1 MANGIEARDWLTSN
15 SHPYALASNRFET
28 TIDALEFVEELYRA
42 GALAV
47 LVKDIRQEAE
57 GGYTDT
63 LFVQLPDDK
72 SVREKIF
79 AITNLEA
86 RREGFSPETET
97 GQIELTLW
105 WD

>member
-1 MANGIEARDWLTSN
+1 MANRLEARDWLTSN

-28 TIDALEFVEELYRA
+28 TIDALKFVKELYRA

-63 LFVQLPDDK
+63 LFVQLPDGK
-72 SVREKIF
+72 LAREKIY
-79 AITNLEA
+79 AITTFEA
-86 RREGFSPETET
+86 RREGFSPETDT